1 MAITELTRRIIEII
15 QAIPHAK
22 VASYSQIAHLAG
34 CPNGARQV
42 VRVLHSCS
50 QEYSLPWHRV
60 VKANGAIAL
69 KMGGGAEQQKS
80 LLRSEGVKVDHKM
93 TIDMKLYAWNT
104 DKEHE

>member
-1 MAITELTRRIIEII
+1 
-15 QAIPHAK
+15 
-22 VASYSQIAHLAG
+22 
-34 CPNGARQV
+34 
-42 VRVLHSCS
+42 
-50 QEYSLPWHRV
+50 V

-93 TIDMKLYAWNT
+93 TIDMKLYAWNP